1 MVSGSMSSDAAAATG
16 APWRRKPIVSPSTD
30 SLNQTATPAQRKQN
44 LAQLAEMGVA
54 IPEDFRKEMAMAG
67 EWQTISETPIH
78 EDGISK
84 REMEDRKPDT
94 LNVGVRKRKHEG
106 QDGEGEEEDGEMLV
120 RRGWGSSTRS
130 YPGLNERG
138 EDDLDL
144 LLGKTQVNT
153 GRSGM
158 EYKKTSGE
166 NKSQD
171 PTFVEE
177 QIKSEIAQPTLEG
190 PVVKKE
196 DSGGIGIP
204 LPLFPSHGL
213 LEDTTIKAENGSLEP
228 EILFKKRKT
237 KPIRQK

>member
-44 LAQLAEMGVA
+44 LAQLADMGVA

-78 EDGISK
+78 EDGTSK

-106 QDGEGEEEDGEMLV
+106 QEDEEENGEMLV
-120 RRGWGSSTRS
+120 RRGWSSSTRS
-130 YPGLNERG
+130 YPGMNERS
-138 EDDLDL
+138 ENDLDM
-144 LLGKTQVNT
+144 LLGKTQVNM
-153 GRSGM
+153 GRSGV
-158 EYKKTSGE
+158 EHKKTSGE

-171 PTFVEE
+171 PKFVEE
-177 QIKSEIAQPTLEG
+177 QIKSEIAQSTLDG

-213 LEDTTIKAENGSLEP
+213 LEDTTIKVENGLLEP

-237 KPIRQK
+237 KPIRQR

>member
-16 APWRRKPIVSPSTD
+16 APWTRKPKVSPSTD

-67 EWQTISETPIH
+67 EWHTISEIPIH

-84 REMEDRKPDT
+84 REMEDRKPDM

-106 QDGEGEEEDGEMLV
+106 QEDEEEDGEILV

-144 LLGKTQVNT
+144 LLGKTRVNT
-153 GRSGM
+153 GRSGV

-177 QIKSEIAQPTLEG
+177 QIKREIAHSPLEG

-196 DSGGIGIP
+196 DPGGIGIP
-204 LPLFPSHGL
+204 LPLFPSHSL

-228 EILFKKRKT
+228 EILFKKRKP